1 MFRDGVPVDVCNEN
15 GLTALEVAVNNHQ
28 TDFIKRLLLEGT
40 DVNRQDRFKNVPLHF
55 MVRENNSELT
65 RLLLNERADINI
77 KTNENKTP
85 LDEARKGSE
94 VERLLLQLQ
103 QSAP

>member
-1 MFRDGVPVDVCNEN
+1 MLRDGVPVDVCNEN

-40 DVNRQDRFKNVPLHF
+40 DVNRQDRFKKVPLHF